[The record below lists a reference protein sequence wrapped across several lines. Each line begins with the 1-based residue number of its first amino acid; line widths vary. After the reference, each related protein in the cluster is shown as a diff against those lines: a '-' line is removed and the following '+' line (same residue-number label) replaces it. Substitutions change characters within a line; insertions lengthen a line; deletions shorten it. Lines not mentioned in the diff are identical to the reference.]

1 MSDEQ
6 RNDLSEDN
14 ARTEPDLAAHEDDAG
29 DPAAAFHALREAV
42 EAYGEGHSA
51 ELVELR
57 QDLVLALEQLRD
69 AAMELDPSQEVGKIA
84 QALSEVAER
93 LEGIET
99 SPLLKHGADH
109 YARTIERSGESLVR
123 NAVDRLDRS
132 SGDLERITRQL
143 TGHVESA
150 RGRRQQDRTV
160 LVAGGIGVVLGMVA
174 ILILPWAMPATVGMT
189 IAATSMNA
197 DRWDAG
203 MALMKSGDP
212 HTWNEFVDAHQ
223 LVRGNT
229 PAIADCRAVAAK
241 SGKEQKCAV
250 IVPVPEKTP

>member
-6 RNDLSEDN
+6 RNDLGEDKGG
-14 ARTEPDLAAHEDDAG
+14 TEHDLVAHENDAG

-42 EAYGEGHSA
+42 EACGEGHSA
-51 ELVELR
+51 DLVELR

-69 AAMELDPSQEVGKIA
+69 AVMEIDPSQEVGKIV
-84 QALSEVAER
+84 QAFSEAEER
-93 LEGIET
+93 LESIET

-150 RGRRQQDRTV
+150 RGRRQQDRSV

-174 ILILPWAMPATVGMT
+174 ILILPWVMPATIGMT

-203 MALMKSGDP
+203 MALMKSADP
-212 HTWNEFVDAHQ
+212 HTWNAFVEAHQ
-223 LVRGNT
+223 LVRGNA
-229 PAIADCRAVAAK
+229 PAIADCKAVAAK
-241 SGKEQKCAV
+241 SGKEQRCSV
-250 IVPVPEKTP
+250 IVPVP

>member
-6 RNDLSEDN
+6 RNDLGEDKGG
-14 ARTEPDLAAHEDDAG
+14 TEHDLVAHENDAG

-51 ELVELR
+51 DLVELR

-69 AAMELDPSQEVGKIA
+69 AVMELDPSQEVGKIV
-84 QALSEVAER
+84 QAFSEVEER
-93 LEGIET
+93 LESIET

-160 LVAGGIGVVLGMVA
+160 LVAGGFGVVLGMVA
-174 ILILPWAMPATVGMT
+174 ILILPWVMPATVGMT

-203 MALMKSGDP
+203 MALMKSSDP
-212 HTWNEFVDAHQ
+212 HTWNEFVGAHQ
-223 LVRGNT
+223 LVRGNA

-250 IVPVPEKTP
+250 IVPVPES